1 MIILPLVSK
10 NFITEFQ
17 TLNIIL
23 HGGGKNFCRRQMNS
37 DIGLW
42 FSRAVN
48 SQFQPTVLESNN
60 CFVYPPAFCTHVGKK
75 KISLQMRVWNSTQR
89 ERKIQSHFIVLV
101 EIERVGTLKKMKDSQ
116 KLQMDDTLSMASR
129 YTVLYRIRDDKE
141 Q

>member
-75 KISLQMRVWNSTQR
+75 KNLTLDEGVELDL
-89 ERKIQSHFIVLV
+89 ERKKN
-101 EIERVGTLKKMKDSQ
+101 IES
-116 KLQMDDTLSMASR
+116 
-129 YTVLYRIRDDKE
+129 LYSSCRD
-141 Q
+141 